1 MVGAGDWL
9 RRVIYRGLRIGG
21 MVYGI
26 RAEARFCAVR
36 DLPDHRRCAGA
47 RLRGKGGRIEKKR
60 SGTRGV
66 PSLSNLPKTS
76 SRSPRAFTSGAR
88 DLAWR
93 AIKPTFAEELYPVLG
108 YRRLAA
114 EGCGQ

>member
-1 MVGAGDWL
+1 MAGAGDRL
-9 RRVIYRGLRIGG
+9 RCVVYRCLRVSG
-21 MVYGI
+21 MVHGI
-26 RAEARFCAVR
+26 RAETRFCAIC
-36 DLPDHRRCAGA
+36 DLPDHCRCAGA

-93 AIKPTFAEELYPVLG
+93 AIKPTLAEELYPVLG

>member
-1 MVGAGDWL
+1 MAGAGDRL
-9 RRVIYRGLRIGG
+9 RRVIYRGIRFGG
-21 MVYGI
+21 VVHGI

-36 DLPDHRRCAGA
+36 CVQDHSGCAGA

-93 AIKPTFAEELYPVLG
+93 AVKPTLAEELYPVLG

-114 EGCGQ
+114 E